1 MSSEQR
7 KTIDEIVHET
17 AEVVF
22 TEIGSVDGGRAGV
35 VAISEILPSG
45 LLTRTV
51 WRFVNCDNLQAQATG
66 LRQIADMIEGKLGKL
81 DAVS

>member
-1 MSSEQR
+1 
-7 KTIDEIVHET
+7 
-17 AEVVF
+17 
-22 TEIGSVDGGRAGV
+22 